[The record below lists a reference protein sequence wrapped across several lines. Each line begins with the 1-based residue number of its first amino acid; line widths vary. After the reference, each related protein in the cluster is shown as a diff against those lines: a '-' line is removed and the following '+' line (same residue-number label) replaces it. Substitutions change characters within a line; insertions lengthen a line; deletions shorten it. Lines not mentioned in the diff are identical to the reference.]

1 MTEIRVP
8 KQQRAVKKRDAVIQ
22 AGYELFCQKG
32 YYQTNTAEIAKRA
45 GVSTGIVYSYF
56 QNKEDI
62 LLQVVAWYLAG
73 LKEKFGPVL
82 YAAAEAGN
90 DLSEMAEAFY
100 ELLYASHTMEP
111 NAHDEFQA
119 MAYLHAPVKK
129 LFEAFEEELVQELCQ
144 RLMQRGDIPSD
155 GLEEKLR
162 LSYHILESLCH
173 DMLASTPPREGE
185 KRIKK
190 LAFDVIAG
198 LLREAAP

>member
-22 AGYELFCQKG
+22 AGYELFCRKG
-32 YYQTNTAEIAKRA
+32 YYQTNTAEIAKQA

-82 YAAAEAGN
+82 YAAAEAEN

-198 LLREAAP
+198 LLRGAAS